1 MYPGSHAET
10 SPDKPAVIA
19 ARTGEVLTY
28 AELDARSNRLAQLLW
43 AEGLRR
49 GDHLAVF
56 LENHLCYF
64 EIAWA
69 ALRSGLYLTTVNR
82 FLTGPEAAYVVEDCG
97 AQVLV
102 SSRAVHQA
110 AAEIPGRAPV
120 CRRFLVVDG
129 PPEGAADRFESY
141 EAAVAEHAPK
151 PLAEEPLGEFM
162 LYSSGTTGRPKG
174 ISRPLPSRPVSG
186 GLAMNAVL
194 KGLFR
199 VEPGSVYLSPAP
211 MYHSAPLGF
220 CTSMQ
225 SLGGTVVMMERFD
238 AREALQALEQ
248 YAVTHSQWVPTMFSR
263 MLKLPEEERT
273 GFDLAAHRVAI
284 HAAAPCPRKV
294 KQQMFEWWGPIL
306 HEYYGGTEL
315 NGLTYVGP
323 EDWLAHPGT
332 VGRAVM
338 GAIRIC
344 DERGEELPPGEAG
357 IVYFER
363 DKAPFAYHND
373 AEKTRSA
380 QHPKHPAWT
389 ALGDVGYVDEEGFLY
404 LTDRASFMIIS
415 GGVNIYP
422 QEVENE
428 LILHPKVEDVAV
440 VGVPHEEFGEEVKAV
455 VQPVAGVEGDEALAE
470 ELMAWA
476 RERLAAYKCPR
487 SIDFERELP
496 RLPTGKLYKR
506 LLKDRYWGRGGSKI
520 VQE

>member
-1 MYPGSHAET
+1 MHPGHHAKT
-10 SPDKPAVIA
+10 SPAKAAVIVA
-19 ARTGEVLTY
+19 GTGDVLTY

-56 LENHLCYF
+56 LENHLRYF
-64 EIAWA
+64 EVAWA

-82 FLTGPEAAYVVEDCG
+82 YLTAPEAGYIVDDCG
-97 AQVLV
+97 AQLLV
-102 SSRAVHQA
+102 SSRVVHEA
-110 AAEIPGRAPV
+110 ASYIPERAPG

-129 PPEGAADRFESY
+129 PPEGASPRFGCY
-141 EAAVAEHAPK
+141 EAAIAEHPPE

-174 ISRPLPSRPVSG
+174 ISRPLPNRPVSR
-186 GLAMNAVL
+186 GLAMNPVL
-194 KGLFR
+194 KGLFLADAD
-199 VEPGSVYLSPAP
+199 SVYLSPAP
-211 MYHSAPLGF
+211 LYHSAPIGF
-220 CTSMQ
+220 CTAVQ

-238 AREALQALEQ
+238 PREALQALEK

-263 MLKLPEEERT
+263 MLKLPEEERS
-273 GFDLAAHRVAI
+273 GFDLSAHRVAI

-338 GAIRIC
+338 GAIHIC
-344 DERGEELPPGEAG
+344 DESGAELPAGEAG

-363 DKAPFAYHND
+363 DTAPFAYHKD

-380 QHPKHPAWT
+380 QHPKHRGWT
-389 ALGDVGYVDEEGFLY
+389 ALGDVGHVDDEGFLY

-422 QEVENE
+422 QEIENE
-428 LILHPKVEDVAV
+428 LITHPKVEDVAV
-440 VGVPHEEFGEEVKAV
+440 VGVPNPDLGEEVKAI
-455 VQPVAGVEGDEALAE
+455 VQPVAGVEGDEALAD
-470 ELMAWA
+470 ELMAYA
-476 RERLAAYKCPR
+476 REHLAAYKCPR
-487 SIDFERELP
+487 SVDFERELP

-506 LLKDRYWGRGGSKI
+506 LLKDRYWGRGDSKI

>member
-1 MYPGSHAET
+1 MYPGHHAKT
-10 SPDKPAVIA
+10 CPDKAAAIH

-28 AELDARSNRLAQLLW
+28 AELDARSNQLAQLFQ

-49 GDHLAVF
+49 GDHVAVF
-56 LENHLCYF
+56 LENHLRYF
-64 EIAWA
+64 EVFWA
-69 ALRSGLYLTTVNR
+69 TFRSGLYLTTVNR
-82 FLTGPEAAYVVEDCG
+82 YLTAPEAAYIVDDCG

-102 SSRAVHQA
+102 SSRALHGV
-110 AAEIPGRAPV
+110 AAEIPAHAPD

-129 PPEGAADRFESY
+129 PPEDASDRFETY
-141 EAAVAEHAPK
+141 EAAIDEFPAE
-151 PLAEEPLGEFM
+151 PLEEEPLGEFM

-174 ISRPLPSRPVSG
+174 ITRPLPNRPVSR
-186 GLAMNAVL
+186 GLSMNHVL
-194 KGLFR
+194 KALFD
-199 VEPGSVYLSPAP
+199 VDDESVYLSPAP
-211 MYHSAPLGF
+211 MYHSAPIGF
-220 CTSMQ
+220 CSSVQ
-225 SLGGTVVMMERFD
+225 SLGGTVVMMDRFD
-238 AREALQALEQ
+238 PVEALQAMEKH
-248 YAVTHSQWVPTMFSR
+248 AVTHTQWVPTMFTR
-263 MLKLPEEERT
+263 MLKLPEEERA

-294 KQQMFEWWGPIL
+294 KEEMFAWWGPIL

-338 GAIRIC
+338 GTLRIC
-344 DERGEELPPGEAG
+344 DESGDELPVGEPG

-363 DKAPFAYHND
+363 DKAPFEYHND

-389 ALGDVGYVDEEGFLY
+389 ALGDVGYVDDEGFLF

-422 QEVENE
+422 QEIENE
-428 LILHPKVEDVAV
+428 LIMHPKVEDVAV
-440 VGVPHEEFGEEVKAV
+440 VGVPHPEFGEEVKAV
-455 VQPVAGVEGDEALAE
+455 VQPVAGVDADDTLAQ
-470 ELMAWA
+470 ELLAFA

-487 SIDFERELP
+487 SIDFEAELP

-506 LLKDRYWGRGGSKI
+506 ILKDRYWGNKDSRI
-520 VQE
+520 V

>member
-1 MYPGSHAET
+1 MHPGHHANS
-10 SPDKPAVIA
+10 SPDKAAVIVA
-19 ARTGEVLTY
+19 GTGDVLTY

-56 LENHLCYF
+56 LENHLRYF
-64 EIAWA
+64 EVAWA

-82 FLTGPEAAYVVEDCG
+82 YLTAPEAGYIVDDCG

-102 SSRAVHQA
+102 SSRVLHEA
-110 AAEIPGRAPV
+110 ASEIPERAPG

-129 PPEGAADRFESY
+129 PPEGASPRFGSY
-141 EAAVAEHAPK
+141 EAAIAEHPPE

-174 ISRPLPSRPVSG
+174 ISRPLPNRPVSR
-186 GLAMNAVL
+186 GLAMNPVL
-194 KGLFR
+194 KGLFLADAD
-199 VEPGSVYLSPAP
+199 SVYLSPAP
-211 MYHSAPLGF
+211 MYHSAPNGF
-220 CTSMQ
+220 CTAVQ

-238 AREALQALEQ
+238 PREALQALEK

-273 GFDLAAHRVAI
+273 GFDLSAHRVAI

-338 GAIRIC
+338 GAIHIC
-344 DERGEELPPGEAG
+344 DESGAELPAGEAG

-363 DKAPFAYHND
+363 DTAPFAYHKD

-380 QHPKHPAWT
+380 QHPKHPGWT
-389 ALGDVGYVDEEGFLY
+389 ALGDVGHVDDEGFLY

-422 QEVENE
+422 QEIENE
-428 LILHPKVEDVAV
+428 LITHPKVEDVAV
-440 VGVPHEEFGEEVKAV
+440 VGVPNPDLGEEVKAI
-455 VQPVAGVEGDEALAE
+455 VQPVAGVEGDEALAD
-470 ELMAWA
+470 ELMAHA
-476 RERLAAYKCPR
+476 REHLAAYKCPR